1 MHTRS
6 TSAFIYLLIVSVFQ
20 IAVIATENPDARN
33 TLRFATRQ
41 TTTTTVSCLEY
52 ATVANL
58 STIGL
63 NSTFRAAFLQASPF
77 GTDKSAGILNG
88 AEKELPS
95 LIDDK
100 ALNDKCGNLTA
111 VALKE
116 APLNF
121 TQGIVGPFRIKEANE
136 ATINGRSLGVV
147 MLMVMATMGAT
158 VLL

>member
-1 MHTRS
+1 MHTKS
-6 TSAFIYLLIVSVFQ
+6 TSAFIYLLILSIFQ
-20 IAVIATENPDARN
+20 LAVIATENFDAEN

-41 TTTTTVSCLEY
+41 TATMTVSCLEY

-58 STIGL
+58 STIGT

-77 GTDKSAGILNG
+77 GTDKSVGILNG
-88 AEKELPS
+88 AENTLKS

-100 ALNDKCGNLTA
+100 ALNDECGNLTA
-111 VALKE
+111 VAIKE

-121 TQGIVGPFRIKEANE
+121 TQGIVGPFRIKEASGAAN
-136 ATINGRSLGVV
+136 NGRSVG
-147 MLMVMATMGAT
+147 MAILMVVATMGAT